1 MSKDSSEHPSSRS
14 SSWLTHQGIPGVAEL
29 AGHITEANNSG
40 VLFFL
45 AVEMELLVQQYIKKN
60 GLPPT
65 PVDLEMM
72 LAEAAKAMIG
82 E

>member
-1 MSKDSSEHPSSRS
+1 MSSDSSEHASNRNK
-14 SSWLTHQGIPGVAEL
+14 SWLTHQGIPGVEEL
-29 AGHITEANNSG
+29 AGQITTANNNG

-45 AVEMELLVQQYIKKN
+45 AVELELLVQQYFKKN

-72 LAEAAKAMIG
+72 LAEAAKAMVG